1 MTDQKPITCIEREI
15 GDTVLEP
22 WDWQPCKV
30 ITSGDVLEHV
40 VFKHKREGTP
50 IIKLD
55 SDRYIEVS
63 TGEIKEFVHAETKAD
78 AASNVQETLA
88 RLRRIINANCTD
100 PERIRWV
107 TLTYRQENGQPMT
120 DPKRVQRDYEEL
132 WRRLKTYCK
141 RKEYGIP
148 EYITVMEPQGSGA
161 WHLHC
166 VWIWQTKAPIIPKN
180 ADALKLL
187 KLPDDE
193 PTLESMWRQGFVQIK
208 SCANCD
214 NLGAYFSAYLA
225 DMSTDE
231 LAAAAGSP
239 GILSTIDPE
248 TIKQKTV
255 SDGSTKKYIKGA
267 RLKFYP
273 PGLNIYRCS
282 RGIKRPSEEWMSYEE
297 AKKTLPVG
305 ARSTFKKHVSVITYE
320 TEGAP
325 GKEAAS
331 VTTIYYNTK
340 KR

>member
-1 MTDQKPITCIEREI
+1 MEKQVTLIRKV
-15 GDTVLEP
+15 GDDVDTP
-22 WDWQPCKV
+22 KNHHQTRV
-30 ITSGDVLEHV
+30 ITSGDVIELQTFVQRPNPSQYIRVIDKDHY
-40 VFKHKREGTP
+40 FDIRE
-50 IIKLD
+50 
-55 SDRYIEVS
+55 SEVR
-63 TGEIKEFVHAETKAD
+63 EFNHAETKAD
-78 AASNVQETLA
+78 AADSVQHTLS

-225 DMSTDE
+225 DMSTEE
-231 LAAAAGSP
+231 LAAAAGSKS
-239 GILSTIDPE
+239 ILSTLDPE
-248 TIKQKTV
+248 TVREKTA

-282 RGIKRPSEEWMSYEE
+282 RGIQRPSEQWMTYEN

-305 ARSTFKKHVSVITYE
+305 ARSTYKKAVSVITQE
-320 TEGAP
+320 IDGTLRE
-325 GKEAAS
+325 S
-331 VTTIYYNTK
+331 NTITHEYYNTK